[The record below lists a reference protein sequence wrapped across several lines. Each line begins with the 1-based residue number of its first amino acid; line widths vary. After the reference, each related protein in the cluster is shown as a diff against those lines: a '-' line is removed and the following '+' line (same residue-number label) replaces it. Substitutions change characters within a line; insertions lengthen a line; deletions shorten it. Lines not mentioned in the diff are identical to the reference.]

1 MPNESELDTLI
12 TADQTISRKLED
24 LANEAADQ
32 IVAEHPEV
40 FCDVVRGGI
49 QSATMLATLAAKK
62 HPQADRFQIS
72 KAIYLLAARKRLDGI
87 LATDTAPCGWSL
99 SDEIDKFIEDVL
111 EAGASM
117 AFSSSMAD
125 RAQAMATTGTPQL
138 VEPEQAPV
146 PHKLP
151 EAIASWPSNPTNP

>member
-1 MPNESELDTLI
+1 MPNQTELDQLL
-12 TADQTISRKLED
+12 ASDQTISRSIEARARD
-24 LANEAADQ
+24 AADQ
-32 IVAEHPEV
+32 IIAEHPDI
-40 FCDVVRGGI
+40 FCDVVSGGI
-49 QSATMLATLAAKK
+49 QSATMLTTLAAMK

-87 LATDTAPCGWSL
+87 LATDIAPCGWSR
-99 SDEIDKFIEDVL
+99 SDEIDKFVEDVL

-117 AFSSSMAD
+117 AFSCSLAD
-125 RAQAMATTGTPQL
+125 RAQTVPTTGTPKL

-151 EAIASWPSNPTNP
+151 EAIASWPSNPANP